1 MAVEEEHLKKLENE
15 RERITN
21 ELKKENEVYNFD
33 LCSHSM
39 FNLGLGFL
47 QSAERLLKIHKRKS
61 E

>member
-39 FNLGLGFL
+39 FNLGLGFFYNPL
-47 QSAERLLKIHKRKS
+47 RDC
-61 E
+61 